1 MVEFECKKTGEGGRE
16 EERKNFFR
24 MRLKCED

>member
-1 MVEFECKKTGEGGRE
+1 MNDLQCD

-24 MRLKCED
+24 MKFDIAQIATI